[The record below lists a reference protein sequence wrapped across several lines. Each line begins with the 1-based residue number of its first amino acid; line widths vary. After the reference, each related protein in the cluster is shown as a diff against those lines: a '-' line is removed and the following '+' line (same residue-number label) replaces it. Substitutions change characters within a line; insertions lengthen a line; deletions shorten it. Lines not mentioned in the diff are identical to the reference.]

1 MKTMTAKE
9 LKNKTGEALRE
20 ASRGKK
26 ILVTRRGKPVAVI
39 SPATEE
45 EFNLI
50 EKASPYGEAWQ
61 SIENTLDETTPYFAN
76 WQEAISW
83 SRKRS

>member
-20 ASRGKK
+20 VSRGKK

-39 SPATEE
+39 SSAAEE
-45 EFNLI
+45 EFKMKEMI
-50 EKASPYGEAWQ
+50 SPYGEAWK
-61 SIENTLDETTPYFAN
+61 SIENTLDETKPFFGN
-76 WQEAISW
+76 WREAISW